1 MSVLYIKHKEIYLYR
16 FDFYSSQIF
25 MTLDANS
32 SVTVLQ
38 NGPCLRQK
46 TPSVSTIEASHDA
59 NGSVT
64 VAKGLTEL
72 WSIYINI
79 FFSLF

>member
-1 MSVLYIKHKEIYLYR
+1 
-16 FDFYSSQIF
+16 

-38 NGPCLRQK
+38 NGPCLTQK

-64 VAKGLTEL
+64 VAKGLRGLITMHDSAIGNVF
-72 WSIYINI
+72 SILVRLLNT
-79 FFSLF
+79 

>member
-1 MSVLYIKHKEIYLYR
+1 
-16 FDFYSSQIF
+16 

-38 NGPCLRQK
+38 NGPCLTQK

-59 NGSVT
+59 NRSVT
-64 VAKGLTEL
+64 VAKGLSITPRLPPYYFEL
-72 WSIYINI
+72 SIIDLKGHNHI
-79 FFSLF
+79 G

>member
-1 MSVLYIKHKEIYLYR
+1 
-16 FDFYSSQIF
+16 

-38 NGPCLRQK
+38 NGPCLTQK

-59 NGSVT
+59 NRSVT
-64 VAKGLTEL
+64 VAKGLRENVVK
-72 WSIYINI
+72 IYFYYII
-79 FFSLF
+79 YQFT

>member
-1 MSVLYIKHKEIYLYR
+1 
-16 FDFYSSQIF
+16 

-38 NGPCLRQK
+38 NGPCLTQK

-64 VAKGLTEL
+64 VAKGLTVHGKWE
-72 WSIYINI
+72 Y
-79 FFSLF
+79 FQ

>member
-1 MSVLYIKHKEIYLYR
+1 
-16 FDFYSSQIF
+16 

-38 NGPCLRQK
+38 NGPCLTQK

-64 VAKGLTEL
+64 VAKGL
-72 WSIYINI
+72 NI
-79 FFSLF
+79 EI